1 MKKIMLAAA
10 LATSAASP
18 VLAHNCPN
26 EAAKIDQALKTASL
40 SAADQQE
47 VVVLR
52 AKGESE
58 HRTGKHAE
66 AMKTFGEA
74 KAILKIQ

>member
-10 LATSAASP
+10 LASFAASP
-18 VLAHNCPN
+18 AFAHNCPN
-26 EAAKIDQALKTASL
+26 EAVKIDQALKSTSL
-40 SAADQQE
+40 TAADQQK

-52 AKGESE
+52 DKGENE
-58 HRTGKHAE
+58 HKAGRHAE
-66 AMKTFGEA
+66 ATKAFGEA